1 MAEDHRRVEA
11 RSIVGTGMATDPE
24 RITAVADERA
34 RRERA
39 WRDPPAVAFGAVLEH
54 APAKGTFDDA
64 VEPDPRR
71 PPPPEPETS
80 TTTAPSTSPPAPAS
94 SSSKPASKPM
104 SSRPRPSLPDP
115 RERMLRAQLARSEG
129 RATPSPLSST
139 ETPPTG
145 KSVRPR
151 ADRPLDPQDKK
162 P

>member
-11 RSIVGTGMATDPE
+11 RSIVGTGMAADPE
-24 RITAVADERA
+24 RIAAVADERA

-71 PPPPEPETS
+71 Q
-80 TTTAPSTSPPAPAS
+80 PPAPEPASMPMGAS
-94 SSSKPASKPM
+94 SSSPTSAAPSTPSKPA

-115 RERMLRAQLARSEG
+115 RERLLRAQLARSEG
-129 RATPSPLSST
+129 RPPPPPLTST